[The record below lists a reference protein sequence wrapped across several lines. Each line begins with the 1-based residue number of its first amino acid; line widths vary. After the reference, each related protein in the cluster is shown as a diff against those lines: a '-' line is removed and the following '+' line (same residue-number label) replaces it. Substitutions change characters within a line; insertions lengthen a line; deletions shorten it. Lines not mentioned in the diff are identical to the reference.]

1 MGLVIPLKNSVSSS
15 YWDLRNLV
23 KTKLIKVETI
33 IESKLESKVELD
45 TKNDQTSLELRW
57 KKTESNAYFG
67 FVQTIWV

>member
-33 IESKLESKVELD
+33 IESKLESKVELIQKM
-45 TKNDQTSLELRW
+45 TK
-57 KKTESNAYFG
+57 
-67 FVQTIWV
+67 QTIKIQYKSL